1 MINHIEISQPDI
13 TQDGSNLFSLHNT
26 MKTVILD
33 HTQYVENKLTDSIIQ
48 AAKEAGINE
57 LYLIDRDEVKR
68 AIVEYMERKN
78 SITHEAQFHVKEL
91 NVSVYVNE
99 NNPRIISKLLSHQ
112 FEDVIAP
119 YIIMQAIPDEHAKR
133 CNAVKYQ
140 GTLKLLIR
148 DTPEKV

>member
-13 TQDGSNLFSLHNT
+13 TQDDSNLFSLHNT

-78 SITHEAQFHVKEL
+78 SITNQAQFHVKEL
-91 NVSVYVNE
+91 NVSVYVDKNA
-99 NNPRIISKLLSHQ
+99 PIGISKLLAQQ

-119 YIIMQAIPDEHAKR
+119 YIIMQEIPDEQAGQY
-133 CNAVKYQ
+133 NAVRYQ

>member
-13 TQDGSNLFSLHNT
+13 TQDDSNLFSLHNT

-78 SITHEAQFHVKEL
+78 SITNQAQFHVKEL
-91 NVSVYVNE
+91 NVSVYVDKNA
-99 NNPRIISKLLSHQ
+99 PIGISKLLAQQ

-119 YIIMQAIPDEHAKR
+119 YIIMQEIPDEQAGQYNTVR
-133 CNAVKYQ
+133 YQ